1 MNPPTLSKRRINIAK
16 TIYPLRVVGY
26 WLAIISIVFHHW
38 YSYQEVST
46 VVQVMSGVCVID
58 PHIAFLIA
66 QRKNNDHVQA
76 EFWNLTL
83 DLFLIAW
90 IGYLLDFS
98 LMSALPF
105 LSANSATIYS
115 VGGLR
120 TFLRGWL
127 AWLVAMAFIL
137 LAMPL
142 DKINFYH
149 TENLAALLP
158 AVIYSFAATHYI
170 ALISYHRGTSLIRT
184 KKQMEAQNLSL
195 KEQKEELLVL
205 NEEIRQ
211 QNEEIVSQRDFIE
224 EQNRSLEIKNAIIEK
239 SAQEVM
245 ASIAYAKRIQEAILP
260 EMRTIQKWFPQS
272 FVFYRPRDIVSGD
285 FYWIAEKNYKIIV
298 AAVDCTG
305 HGIPGALMSMIGN
318 ELLNDIV
325 KSRNITEPDKIL
337 HALRR
342 GIIETLRQE
351 EGKNQ
356 DGMDIAL
363 CSIDAY
369 PKEYQA
375 HLGSPK
381 LCYAGVGNALVYVQQ
396 GQLYEIRPSRLL
408 IGGLRGYRDDQK
420 FEQHIIDIAESTTV
434 YLFSDG
440 FQDQFGGHNDRKFSS
455 KRFKELLLNVHALPM
470 AEQAEVMA
478 QTLDDWMRP
487 GAQKQVDDVMVLGLQ
502 VGGA

>member
-1 MNPPTLSKRRINIAK
+1 MNSPTISKRRANIAK

-26 WLAIISIVFHHW
+26 WLAIASIVFHHW
-38 YSYQEVST
+38 HRYGQISVL
-46 VVQVMSGVCVID
+46 VQVVSCIFLLY
-58 PHIAFLIA
+58 PHLAFLIA
-66 QRKNNDHVQA
+66 QRKKQDHVKA
-76 EFWNLTL
+76 EFWNLTF

-105 LSANSATIYS
+105 LFANSATIYS

-127 AWLVAMAFIL
+127 AWLVAMAIIL

-142 DKINFYH
+142 GNIDFYYS
-149 TENLAALLP
+149 ENLAALLP
-158 AVIYSFAATHYI
+158 AVLYSFAATHYI

-184 KKQMEAQNLSL
+184 KRQMEEQNLSL

-224 EQNRSLEIKNAIIEK
+224 EQNRSLESKNAIIEK
-239 SAQEVM
+239 SSQEIM

-260 EMRTIQKWFPQS
+260 EMRVIQKWFPQS

-356 DGMDIAL
+356 DGLDIAL

-396 GQLYEIRPSRLL
+396 GQLHEIRPNRLM

-420 FEQHIIDIAESTTV
+420 FEQHTIDIAEDTV
-434 YLFSDG
+434 IYLFSDG

-455 KRFKELLLNVHALPM
+455 KRFKELLFKIHSLPM
-470 AEQAEVMA
+470 EEQGQVLA
-478 QTLDDWMRP
+478 QSLDDWMQP
-487 GAQKQVDDVMVLGLQ
+487 GAQKQVDDIMVLGLR
-502 VGGA
+502 VGGI